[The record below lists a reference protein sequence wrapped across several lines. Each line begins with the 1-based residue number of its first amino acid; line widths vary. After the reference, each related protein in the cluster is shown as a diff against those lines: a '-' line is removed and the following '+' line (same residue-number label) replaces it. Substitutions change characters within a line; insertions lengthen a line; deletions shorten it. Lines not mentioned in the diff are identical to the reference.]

1 MVEER
6 EALKDALEVARNS
19 NSSYLIEVSV
29 DPEVRVPG
37 YEAWWN
43 VPVAEVSEMPS
54 VDEARAE
61 YEKRLKDEREF

>member
-1 MVEER
+1 LEE
-6 EALKDALEVARNS
+6 ARKNS
-19 NSSYLIEVSV
+19 YSTLIEVSV
-29 DPEVRVPG
+29 DPEIRVPG
-37 YEAWWN
+37 YESWWN